1 MNNKLSCRYYHNDVK
16 HLPRLKLR
24 CLLFCFKQPP
34 VFLFSSCI
42 RSVWNGKYFY
52 LFDWKHYSFK
62 CRLISPWVN
71 TRYSTYMFVN
81 GQGLNIWVHGHGP
94 LTYYPQLTE
103 FTSRLY
109 FQPFRN
115 IYVALSIS
123 NIIWW
128 LSSDHRCVQL
138 LLLLKELILFLW
150 WIKEMS
156 NRQKIHPAPRHA
168 TS

>member
-16 HLPRLKLR
+16 HFPRLKLR
-24 CLLFCFKQPP
+24 CLLNRQYFCFPL
-34 VFLFSSCI
+34 VFVPCEMANIFICLI
-42 RSVWNGKYFY
+42 ENIN
-52 LFDWKHYSFK
+52 SFK

-115 IYVALSIS
+115 IDVALNIS
-123 NIIWW
+123 NI
-128 LSSDHRCVQL
+128 
-138 LLLLKELILFLW
+138 
-150 WIKEMS
+150 
-156 NRQKIHPAPRHA
+156 
-168 TS
+168 T

>member
-1 MNNKLSCRYYHNDVK
+1 MANIFI
-16 HLPRLKLR
+16 
-24 CLLFCFKQPP
+24 CLI
-34 VFLFSSCI
+34 VNI
-42 RSVWNGKYFY
+42 N
-52 LFDWKHYSFK
+52 SFK
-62 CRLISPWVN
+62 SMLISPCVN
-71 TRYSTYMFVN
+71 TRYSTYMYIN

-115 IYVALSIS
+115 IYIALNIS

-156 NRQKIHPAPRHA
+156 NRQKIHPAPHMPLANVYWLAFINPPTIVIHTHDHA
-168 TS
+168 QFDRKTQKVNFNLSE

>member
-1 MNNKLSCRYYHNDVK
+1 MLNNRQY
-16 HLPRLKLR
+16 
-24 CLLFCFKQPP
+24 FCFP
-34 VFLFSSCI
+34 VVFVTCEMANIFICLI
-42 RSVWNGKYFY
+42 ENI
-52 LFDWKHYSFK
+52 DSFK
-62 CRLISPWVN
+62 CMLISPCVN
-71 TRYSTYMFVN
+71 TRYSTYMYIN

-115 IYVALSIS
+115 IYVALNIS

-156 NRQKIHPAPRHA
+156 NRQKIHPAPRYA

>member
-1 MNNKLSCRYYHNDVK
+1 MANIFI
-16 HLPRLKLR
+16 
-24 CLLFCFKQPP
+24 CL
-34 VFLFSSCI
+34 I
-42 RSVWNGKYFY
+42 ENI
-52 LFDWKHYSFK
+52 DSFK
-62 CRLISPWVN
+62 CMLISPCVN
-71 TRYSTYMFVN
+71 TRYSTYMYIN

-115 IYVALSIS
+115 IYVALNIS

-156 NRQKIHPAPRHA
+156 NRQKIHPPLGMPLANVYTDWLSLIRPL
-168 TS
+168 

>member
-1 MNNKLSCRYYHNDVK
+1 MLNNRQY
-16 HLPRLKLR
+16 
-24 CLLFCFKQPP
+24 FCFP
-34 VFLFSSCI
+34 VVFVTCEMANIFICLI
-42 RSVWNGKYFY
+42 ENI
-52 LFDWKHYSFK
+52 DSFK
-62 CRLISPWVN
+62 CMLISPCVN
-71 TRYSTYMFVN
+71 TRYSTYIYIN

-115 IYVALSIS
+115 IYVALNIS

>member
-34 VFLFSSCI
+34 VFLFSVVFVTCEMANI
-42 RSVWNGKYFY
+42 FICLIENIN
-52 LFDWKHYSFK
+52 SFK
-62 CRLISPWVN
+62 CMLISPCVN
-71 TRYSTYMFVN
+71 TRYSTYMYIN

-115 IYVALSIS
+115 IYVALNIS
-123 NIIWW
+123 NII
-128 LSSDHRCVQL
+128 
-138 LLLLKELILFLW
+138 
-150 WIKEMS
+150 
-156 NRQKIHPAPRHA
+156 
-168 TS
+168 